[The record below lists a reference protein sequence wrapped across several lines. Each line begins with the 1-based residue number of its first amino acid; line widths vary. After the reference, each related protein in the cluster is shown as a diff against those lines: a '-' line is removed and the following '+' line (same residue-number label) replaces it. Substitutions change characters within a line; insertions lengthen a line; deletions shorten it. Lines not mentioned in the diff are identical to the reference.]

1 MGVTWVIRW
10 YIMNYIE
17 GVKYIVVVWG
27 PSPVGCRQFI
37 EAFLAGLG
45 GGGRRTAGWMLMCRA
60 VERD

>member
-1 MGVTWVIRW
+1 
-10 YIMNYIE
+10 MNYIE

-45 GGGRRTAGWMLMCRA
+45 GGQTYSGVDANVWSGRERLMRTEGT
-60 VERD
+60 